1 MTTTHLLASG
11 SLGLLDQL
19 DSTSDTLGQL
29 EETGLGTPRDG
40 LVQVTD
46 VGVGGHVDVK
56 VLGQVPRGRGVSRV
70 MGVVTRV
77 TYFLS

>member
-1 MTTTHLLASG
+1 MATTHLLASG
-11 SLGLLDQL
+11 SLDLLDQL

-56 VLGQVPRGRGVSRV
+56 VLGQVPRGKR
-70 MGVVTRV
+70 
-77 TYFLS
+77 